1 MDSRLIDIS
10 EEDFS
15 LKIVN
20 GGHPVYKTWDR
31 MRKEEFLKDLN
42 SWSTSQF
49 LHGEQ
54 GALLVASQLASCAP
68 TFNAKLYAASQT
80 FDEARHVECFN
91 KYIQTRLQ
99 KSWPISRALKGLLD
113 KILTDSRWDLKFIG
127 MQVVIEGLAL
137 AAFQT
142 AKDTTEDPV
151 FKDMLNLIIRDEARH
166 VTFGINYLTDFVQT
180 LSEEERMD
188 RAKFALEACTV
199 SRNRLR
205 PHAVWETYGWI

>member
-1 MDSRLIDIS
+1 M
-10 EEDFS
+10 
-15 LKIVN
+15 
-20 GGHPVYKTWDR
+20 
-31 MRKEEFLKDLN
+31 
-42 SWSTSQF
+42 
-49 LHGEQ
+49 
-54 GALLVASQLASCAP
+54 
-68 TFNAKLYAASQT
+68 
-80 FDEARHVECFN
+80 FN

-205 PHAVWETYGWI
+205 PHAVWEMYGMDIKETEEYGQKEIAQNQFQSLLFSRIMPNLKKIGLLHDDLLPEYEKLGVLGFAEGDSDYELSWEELSKPLTEIA